1 MYIRRKVFSVLTDE
15 MGEERLYSVNET
27 LFEGYEYDE
36 VDERMYSD
44 HDAEVAGAAKGAV
57 IGAGMV
63 GAGYGATKLPKAMLS
78 RRMAKNDKMLGKV
91 LADQVAKTKEGKAAA
106 KALEKNLKNG
116 MSEKIAKKKYA
127 DAIKGAVEKAKG
139 SKAYAEA
146 LSKQK
151 GAGFIEKGA
160 NKFAKAVA
168 KYPKTAAGLAAA
180 TVAAPVVI
188 GAVRG
193 HNKNK

>member
-1 MYIRRKVFSVLTDE
+1 MYIRRKVFSVLADE

-36 VDERMYSD
+36 VDDRYFAD
-44 HDAEVAGAAKGAV
+44 HDAEIAGAAKGAV

-63 GAGYGATKLPKAMLS
+63 GAGYGATLLPKAMLS
-78 RRMAKNDKMLGKV
+78 RRMAKNDKMLNKV

-106 KALEKNLKNG
+106 KALKENLKNG
-116 MSEKIAKKKYA
+116 MSEKVAKKKY
-127 DAIKGAVEKAKG
+127 DVAIKGAVEKAKG

-151 GAGFIEKGA
+151 GAGIIEKGA
-160 NKFAKAVA
+160 NKFTKLVK
-168 KYPKTAAGLAAA
+168 KYPKASVATDTAVL
-180 TVAAPVVI
+180 
-188 GAVRG
+188 
-193 HNKNK
+193 